1 MAARQQIRYHNLDP
15 EAYKNATRD
24 IVDRLLMDN
33 MADEV
38 CVLESFRGRLDPETY
53 ATVRRALD
61 RIAARTRHIGQHLC
75 ELANTVDD
83 RPKSTTIFLANHI

>member
-1 MAARQQIRYHNLDP
+1 MAARQQIRYHTLDP

-38 CVLESFRGRLDPETY
+38 CVLDSVRGHLDPETY
-53 ATVRRALD
+53 AAVKRALD
-61 RIAARTRHIGQHLC
+61 QIAARTRHIGQHLC
-75 ELANTVDD
+75 ELANTADD
-83 RPKSTTIFLANHI
+83 RPKSTTIILADHI